1 MNRRNLLIGIGTA
14 AVGSGAVLGSGALTQ
29 VQADRTVEVTTVG
42 DANGLIGLEGDGTY
56 VTNDNTDTLTIN
68 IGEALG
74 TNTGGSAEGLN
85 DDATTIIDSV
95 VTITNN
101 STTDVDIQLN
111 GPSGSTPSDSATI
124 GIGTVGDL
132 DAIVTFELDSA
143 QNPLTGGSSGS
154 SGDSLDLKAT
164 VEAGKEVPD
173 SPDTDGN
180 GSLVIVANEN

>member
-14 AVGSGAVLGSGALTQ
+14 AVGSGAVLGSGALTT
-29 VQADRTVEVTTVG
+29 VEADRTVDVTTTG
-42 DANGLIGLEGDGTY
+42 DATGLIGLAGDGTY
-56 VTNDNTDTLTIN
+56 VTNDNSDTLTIN

-74 TNTGGSAEGLN
+74 ASSGGGAEGLN

-101 STTDVDIQLN
+101 SATDVDIQLN
-111 GPSGSTPSDSATI
+111 GPSGGSAGDSATI

-132 DAIVTFELDSA
+132 DAIVTFDLDGT

-154 SGDSLDLKAT
+154 SGGSLDLKAT
-164 VEAGKEVPD
+164 VKAGKEVPD
-173 SPDTDGN
+173 SPSTDGN